1 LEDAQAGSELIPI
14 SCPETGKVSGRLH
27 RPARAGKRRDA
38 ERFTSLGY
46 GQGMFFNLHF
56 LPGFFED
63 AMSLWSRLIDLLVDC
78 HFVEVVSYYL
88 EDAALWKETR
98 QQCVRCH
105 KVNLILIEEA
115 EDFWDEASK
124 PRDYD
129 YV

>member
-1 LEDAQAGSELIPI
+1 
-14 SCPETGKVSGRLH
+14 
-27 RPARAGKRRDA
+27 
-38 ERFTSLGY
+38 
-46 GQGMFFNLHF
+46 MFFNLHF